1 MQAGGRQV
9 ARNTRMRVSWLGQ
22 TNRLFMPPTTD
33 ISTTSISTTDTWVK
47 LQVLAAD
54 AKSINIKEQL
64 NIPGRLDRFSVDLG
78 HLYVD
83 LSKHAIT
90 EEILQL
96 LLNLAEESQVIDHA
110 REMISG
116 DPINVSENR
125 PALHT
130 GLRHPA
136 PHLPEVFTKHVKEE
150 WTKLESLS
158 NRVRNGT
165 WTGVTGKPI
174 TDVINIGIGGSDL
187 GPKMVVQALREFH
200 TGPKVHFISN
210 VDGAEILSL
219 LKTLNAASTLIV
231 VSSKTFTTAET
242 LINAKTALTWLE
254 TELNLDKSQ
263 SRAQCIAI
271 TSNYRKAQ
279 AFGIANQQ
287 ILTFPDSTGGRYS
300 VWSSIGFPVC
310 IALGFEHFKS
320 FLAGGAQIDQHFLN
334 SPPEKN
340 APLLMGLIGIWYNN
354 FLGAQTHAVIP
365 YCERLGL
372 FVDHLQQLD
381 MESNGKLSTLAG
393 KSVGLE
399 TGPIVWGQTGTNGQH
414 AFFQLLHQGTKR
426 VPIDF
431 IGTIHDELSNPAHHR
446 VLLANMIAQSEAL
459 MTGQVNA
466 DLHQQCPGNRPSSTL
481 LLDKLDPETLG
492 MLLALYEQKVFVQG
506 AVWSINSFDQGGV
519 EFGKQL
525 TDKILGGSRDHDP
538 STSELL
544 KKTGLAD

>member
-1 MQAGGRQV
+1 
-9 ARNTRMRVSWLGQ
+9 
-22 TNRLFMPPTTD
+22 MPPTTD
-33 ISTTSISTTDTWVK
+33 ISTTSISTTDTWAK

-64 NIPGRLDRFSVDLG
+64 NISGRLDRFSVDLG

-372 FVDHLQQLD
+372 FVDYLQQLD

>member
-33 ISTTSISTTDTWVK
+33 ILTTSISTTDTWVK

-64 NIPGRLDRFSVDLG
+64 NISGRLDRFSVDLG

-393 KSVGLE
+393 ESVELE
-399 TGPIVWGQTGTNGQH
+399 TGSIVWGQTGTNGQH

-519 EFGKQL
+519 ELGKQL